1 MILSN
6 LEPKKVF
13 TFFEE
18 LSQIPRGSG
27 NEKVVSDFLV
37 EFAEK
42 RNLEVIQDHV
52 NNVIIK
58 KTAAA
63 GYEDVPAVILQGH
76 MDMVCEKN
84 NDTEF
89 DFEKDPLNLKI
100 VDDYITAEGTTL
112 GADNG
117 IAVAYAMAILD
128 DNELQH
134 PALEI
139 VITTDEETGM
149 TGASNIDMSQLKG
162 KYLINC
168 DNESE
173 GTFIVG
179 CAGGAKTTMNL
190 PIEREMKTGLIAHI
204 VIRGLKGGHSG
215 EDINK
220 NRGNSNKLMGRL
232 LYDVS
237 KELEI
242 SLDSVNGG
250 SKDNAIP
257 REMDAVLLL
266 HSKEEK
272 ELKELILKWNKIL
285 KEEFS
290 VSDPELHVEVTFEGE
305 NERSVMN
312 QESLIKVI
320 QMLMTL
326 PSGIQTM
333 SSDIEGLV
341 ESSLNLG
348 VVITEE
354 KVAKFI
360 LALRSSK
367 KTRLN
372 DMLVRLEIIAE
383 LFGGELVTRSSYP
396 AWEYKRKSQLREL
409 FIDTYKAL
417 YDREPN
423 VKAIHAGLECGIFSK
438 GMEGVDIVSLG
449 PDMEDIH
456 TPDERLSISS
466 TARVYEFLVEVLKRM
481 KK

>member
-13 TFFEE
+13 AFFEE
-18 LSQIPRGSG
+18 LSSIPRGSG
-27 NEKVVSDFLV
+27 NEKRVSDFLV
-37 EFAEK
+37 DFAK
-42 RNLEVIQDHV
+42 NRSLEVIQDHV

-58 KTAAA
+58 KPATK
-63 GYEDVPAVILQGH
+63 GYEKAPTVIFQGH

-89 DFEKDPLNLKI
+89 DFQKDPLNLKI
-100 VDDYITAEGTTL
+100 VDDYITADGTTL

-128 DNELQH
+128 DNELEH
-134 PALEI
+134 PSLEI

-149 TGASNIDMSQLKG
+149 TGASNIDLSQLKG

-179 CAGGAKTTMNL
+179 CAGGAKTTINL
-190 PIEREMKTGLIAHI
+190 PIERVKEAGMVAH
-204 VIRGLKGGHSG
+204 VAIRGLKGGHSG

-220 NRGNSNKLMGRL
+220 NRGNSNKLMGRI
-232 LYDVS
+232 LYDIA
-237 KELEI
+237 KELEV
-242 SLDSVNGG
+242 SLVSINGG

-257 REMDAVLLL
+257 REMDAILLF
-266 HSKEEK
+266 HANEEQA
-272 ELKELILKWNKIL
+272 LKDLILKWNEIL
-285 KEEFS
+285 KGEFA
-290 VSDPELHVEVTFEGE
+290 VSDPELHVDVTFDGE
-305 NERSVMN
+305 SDQSVMN
-312 QESLIKVI
+312 QDSFKKVI

-348 VVITEE
+348 VVISKEE
-354 KVAKFI
+354 VVKFI

-367 KTRLN
+367 KTRLD
-372 DMLVRLEIIAE
+372 DMLERLKIITE
-383 LFGGELVTRSSYP
+383 LFGGEFITRGSYP
-396 AWEYKRKSQLREL
+396 AWEYKRESELREL
-409 FIDTYKAL
+409 FKDTYKAL
-417 YDREPN
+417 YNQEPN
-423 VKAIHAGLECGIFSK
+423 IKAIHAGLECGIFSK
-438 GMEGVDIVSLG
+438 GMKDVDIVSLG

-481 KK
+481 A